1 MKKGSIRKRI
11 AALLFLFMVLLLI
24 LPACASGANSP
35 DRELEGIAQ
44 LDSGYCLG
52 DIYCQDLEFR
62 KEGKLLFL
70 KTGDE
75 GEFVVI
81 SPGRVKLSVG
91 EESLVVG
98 YTLSDGKLVLKFDD
112 YSLDYYYADEIKG
125 NLTQLEQ
132 PTDTEQNVIQQE
144 QPTQIPPTATK
155 PENEPV
161 DIQENEEVV
170 FSLSYILDAN
180 DTLEK
185 NADYRMELVDGT
197 LGSAD
202 MVKQDPI
209 LTDIEFTRDGKLLI
223 ASAADAGIMTWDL
236 TSRSVIA
243 DRGDARCINAKVS
256 PDGEYV
262 FVETSYCQIAAL
274 KSQTLES
281 SGSIEGEMCT
291 TLNDVH
297 PTEYVVLTSTGGGK
311 VVIHDLL
318 NGDEIDSIPACYW
331 AVFSSDGRSIVCFSE
346 GQSIQVWDYQ
356 TLEKLSSHQLG
367 VPYRYYSSSVS
378 PTDDVIAFSHDETG
392 GILLYNFM
400 TKESIELQPISSSGS
415 FYRASFSGDGRLVAA
430 SDSYNVYI
438 WDVERASL
446 VFEIRQSDYYVED
459 IAFMPGTRQ
468 LAIAYPKWIE
478 VWSED

>member
-62 KEGKLLFL
+62 KEGELLFL
-70 KTGDE
+70 ETGDE

-81 SPGRVKLSVG
+81 SPGRMKLSVG

-98 YTLSDGKLVLKFDD
+98 YTLSDGKLELKFDD
-112 YSLDYYYADEIKG
+112 YSLDYYYADEIEG
-125 NLTQLEQ
+125 NLARLDP

-144 QPTQIPPTATK
+144 QPTQIPPTATQ

-180 DTLEK
+180 DMLEK
-185 NADYRMELVDGT
+185 NADYRMQLVDGT

-202 MVKQDPI
+202 MVKQDPT
-209 LTDIEFTRDGKLLI
+209 LTDLEFTRDGKLLI

-243 DRGDARCINAKVS
+243 DRGDARCINTKVS

-297 PTEYVVLTSTGGGK
+297 PSDYVVLTSTGGGK

-331 AVFSSDGRSIVCFSE
+331 AVFSSDGRSIVCLSE
-346 GQSIQVWDYQ
+346 GQSIEVWEYQ

-367 VPYRYYSSSVS
+367 VPYRYYSISVS
-378 PTDDVIAFSHDETG
+378 PTDDVIAFSYNETG
-392 GILLYNFM
+392 GILLYNFV
-400 TKESIELQPISSSGS
+400 TKDSSELQAISSSGS
-415 FYRASFSGDGRLVAA
+415 IYHTSFSDDGSLVAA

-438 WDVERASL
+438 WDAESASL
-446 VFEIRQSDYYVED
+446 IFEIRQSDYYVED

>member
-331 AVFSSDGRSIVCFSE
+331 AVFSSDGRRIVCLSE
-346 GQSIQVWDYQ
+346 GQ
-356 TLEKLSSHQLG
+356 
-367 VPYRYYSSSVS
+367 
-378 PTDDVIAFSHDETG
+378 
-392 GILLYNFM
+392 
-400 TKESIELQPISSSGS
+400 
-415 FYRASFSGDGRLVAA
+415 
-430 SDSYNVYI
+430 
-438 WDVERASL
+438 
-446 VFEIRQSDYYVED
+446 
-459 IAFMPGTRQ
+459 
-468 LAIAYPKWIE
+468 
-478 VWSED
+478 

>member
-1 MKKGSIRKRI
+1 
-11 AALLFLFMVLLLI
+11 
-24 LPACASGANSP
+24 
-35 DRELEGIAQ
+35 
-44 LDSGYCLG
+44 
-52 DIYCQDLEFR
+52 
-62 KEGKLLFL
+62 
-70 KTGDE
+70 
-75 GEFVVI
+75 
-81 SPGRVKLSVG
+81 
-91 EESLVVG
+91 
-98 YTLSDGKLVLKFDD
+98 
-112 YSLDYYYADEIKG
+112 
-125 NLTQLEQ
+125 
-132 PTDTEQNVIQQE
+132 
-144 QPTQIPPTATK
+144 
-155 PENEPV
+155 
-161 DIQENEEVV
+161 
-170 FSLSYILDAN
+170 
-180 DTLEK
+180 
-185 NADYRMELVDGT
+185 
-197 LGSAD
+197 
-202 MVKQDPI
+202 MVKQI
-209 LTDIEFTRDGKLLI
+209 HLTDIEFTLDGKLLI

-378 PTDDVIAFSHDETG
+378 PSDDVIAFILDETG
-392 GILLYNFM
+392 GIMLYNFM
-400 TKESIELQPISSSGS
+400 TKKSIELQPISSSGS
-415 FYRASFSGDGRLVAA
+415 FYRTSFSGDGRLVAA

>member
-1 MKKGSIRKRI
+1 MKTGSIRKRI
-11 AALLFLFMVLLLI
+11 AALLFLFMLLLLI
-24 LPACASGANSP
+24 MPACTNSANSP

-44 LDSGYCLG
+44 LDGGYCSG

-62 KEGKLLFL
+62 KEGELLFL
-70 KTGDE
+70 ETGDE

-81 SPGRVKLSVG
+81 SPGRMKLSVG

-98 YTLSDGKLVLKFDD
+98 YTLSDGKLELKFDD
-112 YSLDYYYADEIKG
+112 YSLDYYYADEIEG
-125 NLTQLEQ
+125 NLARLDP

-144 QPTQIPPTATK
+144 QPTQIPPTATQ

-180 DTLEK
+180 DMLEK
-185 NADYRMELVDGT
+185 NADYRMQLVDGT

-202 MVKQDPI
+202 MVKQDPT
-209 LTDIEFTRDGKLLI
+209 LTDLEFTRDGKLLI
-223 ASAADAGIMTWDL
+223 ASAGDAGIMTWDL
-236 TSRSVIA
+236 ASRSVIA
-243 DRGDARCINAKVS
+243 DRGDARCINTKVS

-297 PTEYVVLTSTGGGK
+297 PSDYVVLTSTGGGK

-331 AVFSSDGRSIVCFSE
+331 AVFSSDGRSIVCLSE
-346 GQSIQVWDYQ
+346 GQSIEVWEYQ

-367 VPYRYYSSSVS
+367 VPYRYYSISVS
-378 PTDDVIAFSHDETG
+378 PTDDVIAFSYNETG
-392 GILLYNFM
+392 GILLYNFV
-400 TKESIELQPISSSGS
+400 TKDSSELQAISSSGS
-415 FYRASFSGDGRLVAA
+415 IYHTSFSDDGSLVAA

-438 WDVERASL
+438 WDAESASL
-446 VFEIRQSDYYVED
+446 IFEIRQSDYYVED

>member
-1 MKKGSIRKRI
+1 MKTGSIRKRI
-11 AALLFLFMVLLLI
+11 AALLFLFMLLLLI
-24 LPACASGANSP
+24 MPACTNSANSP

-44 LDSGYCLG
+44 LDGGYCSG

-62 KEGKLLFL
+62 KEGELLFL
-70 KTGDE
+70 ETGDE

-81 SPGRVKLSVG
+81 SPGRMKLSVG

-98 YTLSDGKLVLKFDD
+98 YTLSDGKLELKFDD
-112 YSLDYYYADEIKG
+112 YSLDYYYADEIEG
-125 NLTQLEQ
+125 NLARLDP

-144 QPTQIPPTATK
+144 QPTQIPPTATQ

-180 DTLEK
+180 DMLEK
-185 NADYRMELVDGT
+185 NADYRMQLVDGT

-202 MVKQDPI
+202 MVKQDPT
-209 LTDIEFTRDGKLLI
+209 LTDLEFTRDGKLLI
-223 ASAADAGIMTWDL
+223 ASAGDAGIMTWAL
-236 TSRSVIA
+236 ASRSVIA
-243 DRGDARCINAKVS
+243 DRGDARCINTKVS

-297 PTEYVVLTSTGGGK
+297 PSDYVVLTSTGGGK

-331 AVFSSDGRSIVCFSE
+331 AVFSSDGRSIVCLSE
-346 GQSIQVWDYQ
+346 GQSIEVWEYQ

-367 VPYRYYSSSVS
+367 VPYRYYSISVS
-378 PTDDVIAFSHDETG
+378 PTDDVIAFSYNETG
-392 GILLYNFM
+392 GILLYNFV
-400 TKESIELQPISSSGS
+400 TKDSSELQAISSSGS
-415 FYRASFSGDGRLVAA
+415 IYHTSFSDDGSLVAA

-438 WDVERASL
+438 WDAESASL
-446 VFEIRQSDYYVED
+446 IFEIRQSDYYVED

>member
-1 MKKGSIRKRI
+1 MKTGSIRKRI
-11 AALLFLFMVLLLI
+11 AALLFLFMLLLLI
-24 LPACASGANSP
+24 MPACTNSANSP

-62 KEGKLLFL
+62 KEGELLFL
-70 KTGDE
+70 ETGDE

-81 SPGRVKLSVG
+81 SPGRMKLSVG

-98 YTLSDGKLVLKFDD
+98 YTLSDGKLELKFDD
-112 YSLDYYYADEIKG
+112 YSLDYYYADEIEG
-125 NLTQLEQ
+125 NLARLDP

-144 QPTQIPPTATK
+144 QPTQIPPTATQ

-180 DTLEK
+180 DMLEK
-185 NADYRMELVDGT
+185 NADYRMQLVDGT

-202 MVKQDPI
+202 MVKQDPT
-209 LTDIEFTRDGKLLI
+209 LTDLEFTRDGKLLI
-223 ASAADAGIMTWDL
+223 ASAGDAGIMTWDL
-236 TSRSVIA
+236 ASRSVIA
-243 DRGDARCINAKVS
+243 DRGDARCINTKVS

-297 PTEYVVLTSTGGGK
+297 PSDYVVLTSTGGGK

-331 AVFSSDGRSIVCFSE
+331 AVFSSDGRSIVCLSE
-346 GQSIQVWDYQ
+346 GQSIEVWEYQ

-367 VPYRYYSSSVS
+367 VPYRYYSISVS
-378 PTDDVIAFSHDETG
+378 PTDDVIAFSYNETG
-392 GILLYNFM
+392 GILLYNFV
-400 TKESIELQPISSSGS
+400 TKDSSELQAISSSGS
-415 FYRASFSGDGRLVAA
+415 IYHTSFSDDGSLVAA

-438 WDVERASL
+438 WDAESASL
-446 VFEIRQSDYYVED
+446 IFEIRQSDYYVED